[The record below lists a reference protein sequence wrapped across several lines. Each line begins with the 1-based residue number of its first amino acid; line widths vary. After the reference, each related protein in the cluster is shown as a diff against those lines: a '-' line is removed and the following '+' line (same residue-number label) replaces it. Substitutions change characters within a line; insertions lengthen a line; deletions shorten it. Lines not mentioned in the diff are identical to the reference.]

1 MGKHKRISHKHQA
14 HTALSGKVENG
25 SLLLPKNVSE
35 KSLVIRGNAEP
46 SLLVAWR

>member
-1 MGKHKRISHKHQA
+1 MGQHKRTSHKHHA
-14 HTALSGKVENG
+14 HIALSGKVEKG
-25 SLLLPKNVSE
+25 SLLLPKNASE